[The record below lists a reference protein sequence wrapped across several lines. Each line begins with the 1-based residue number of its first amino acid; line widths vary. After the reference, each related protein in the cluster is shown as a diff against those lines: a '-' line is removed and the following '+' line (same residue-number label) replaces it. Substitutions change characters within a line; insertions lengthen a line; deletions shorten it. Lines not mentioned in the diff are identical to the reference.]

1 MLKVAYANRAT
12 PSSAVTGS
20 RTDVSCE
27 SDSIFSTGV
36 ENSESS
42 TKAKPYDWILVL
54 ADRSE
59 VWRRRCSLLV
69 LIRYWSAV

>member
-1 MLKVAYANRAT
+1 MLKVAYANKAT
-12 PSSAVTGS
+12 PSSAATGS
-20 RTDVSCE
+20 RTDVSCA

-42 TKAKPYDWILVL
+42 TEAKPIDWILVL

-59 VWRRRCSLLV
+59 IWRRRCSLSV
-69 LIRYWSAV
+69 LIRYLSAV